1 MDFRRLFT
9 TEIGKIIL
17 SIILGL
23 GLASLFR
30 SVCTS
35 KNCLNFNGPVISDI
49 EDQIYEHGN
58 KCFKYELKSDTCDKT
73 KKIIPFAS
81 EEEE

>member
-35 KNCLNFNGPVISDI
+35 KNCLNFNGPIISDI
-49 EDQIYEHGN
+49 KDEIYEHGN
-58 KCFKYELKSDTCDKT
+58 KCFKYELKSDKCDNT

-81 EEEE
+81 EEE

>member
-1 MDFRRLFT
+1 MQLNKLLEKDS
-9 TEIGKIIL
+9 GKIIV
-17 SIILGL
+17 SCILGL

-58 KCFKYELKSDTCDKT
+58 KCFKYEW
-73 KKIIPFAS
+73 
-81 EEEE
+81 